1 VIDMMPRHQ
10 LGYVLPVPVGDY
22 LHYQFYRVC
31 PPDCSIV
38 CIPLGLESFT
48 PSGADAAFKA
58 LEPAVDFLID
68 RQVDRISQG
77 GIPISALVGRKRVL
91 TELAK
96 LQKRTKIPITAD
108 FEETLEGLQHLGL
121 KRVAVAAKWD
131 DQLMNAVTVYL
142 KDVGIETVG
151 LCSEVY
157 TAAQVT
163 TVRPQDG
170 YDLALALGRKALKDF
185 PKADGL
191 LLAGGAWLSLPA
203 AAVLEAEFGKPVVT
217 NPIATYWG
225 ALRQFGRRTVTP
237 GFGRLLDSLT

>member
-1 VIDMMPRHQ
+1 MIDFMPRHQ

-22 LHYQFYRVC
+22 IHYQFYRIC
-31 PPDCSIV
+31 PPDCFLV
-38 CIPLGLESFT
+38 CTPLSLESFSA
-48 PSGADAAFKA
+48 SGADSALKAF
-58 LEPAVDFLID
+58 EPAAEFLIQ
-68 RQVDRISQG
+68 RKVDRISQG
-77 GIPISALVGRKRVL
+77 GIPISAFVGRKRVL
-91 TELAK
+91 GLLETI
-96 LQKRTKIPITAD
+96 QRRTDIPVTAD
-108 FEETLEGLQHLGL
+108 FEETIEALQHLGL

-131 DQLMNAVTVYL
+131 DALMTAVVAYL

-170 YDLALALGRKALKDF
+170 FDLALALGRKAFTDN

-203 AAVLEAEFGKPVVT
+203 AAILEAEFGRPVVT
-217 NPIATYWG
+217 NPMATYWA
-225 ALRQFGRRTVTP
+225 ALRQFGRRATVP
-237 GFGRLLDSLT
+237 GLGRLLDSLN